1 MQKAF
6 SIWKFNLI
14 SWLPPLVG
22 AASADIVSPCTF
34 GVRCFNKKSNLV
46 LRHLFKRFGLSKKSP
61 KSVETPLSWNS
72 RLLAE
77 QRVVLLV
84 FDTPPAWN
92 STEKGVWALAG
103 SIFIYVN
110 SDERAMSRVNQDESA
125 YVFFFLLL
133 KSSFPFWN
141 PQRIWCC
148 FLYI

>member
-1 MQKAF
+1 MNF
-6 SIWKFNLI
+6 
-14 SWLPPLVG
+14 WLLN
-22 AASADIVSPCTF
+22 F
-34 GVRCFNKKSNLV
+34 
-46 LRHLFKRFGLSKKSP
+46 
-61 KSVETPLSWNS
+61 SWNS

-84 FDTPPAWN
+84 FYTPPAWN

-125 YVFFFLLL
+125 YIFFFLLL

-141 PQRIWCC
+141 PQRIWCF
-148 FLYI
+148 FLYIYYVTFNISHIIYFHIHIRYNILLTYYMQQFASNPGRNIQRITHFI